1 MAVEEGD
8 VSKVTGAMMAVI
20 ADQLKSSVG
29 HNGASTSK
37 VEFNLGGVGLG
48 LALGICAVMLTAN
61 IFMGWMF
68 LDGRDEVR
76 AVRAELR
83 EHGHQLNAI
92 YRVAPSVER
101 EVRARMEEDARLRP
115 QDTE

>member
-1 MAVEEGD
+1 MADD
-8 VSKVTGAMMAVI
+8 VGKVTDAIMSVV

-29 HNGASTSK
+29 HNGASSSK
-37 VEFNLGGVGLG
+37 VEFNLGGIGLG
-48 LALGICAVMLTAN
+48 IALGICAVMLSAN
-61 IFMGWMF
+61 FFMCWMF
-68 LDGRDEVR
+68 LDAR
-76 AVRAELR
+76 ADLRALRGEIR

-101 EVRARMEEDARLRP
+101 EVRARLEEDARLRP